1 MLGPHATPIKT
12 SLWKVGPR
20 LRFFLFIS
28 FFNSLRQCDNYYPS
42 SCSLSYSFISTPR
55 TYNKK
60 FRTVTTQ
67 MLWIGCLCP
76 PEFIH

>member
-1 MLGPHATPIKT
+1 MPHQLKQVSGRWDPGFVF
-12 SLWKVGPR
+12 S
-20 LRFFLFIS
+20 FSFLSF